1 MTRRTSLL
9 WAVAI
14 AVAVFVLDQGIKS
27 LVEGSMRVGQS
38 ISLVPGLLDLTY
50 IKNDGGAFGI
60 LGGSRLLLLAGSAVA
75 VVVVLWLL
83 FSGRPTRLATIGC
96 GLILGG
102 AAGNLLDRL
111 GSGEVTDYVH
121 FSFWYIFNAADT
133 AIVVGVGLVL
143 LSALRPETI
152 GRQPATH
159 DEQRTKG

>member
-1 MTRRTSLL
+1 MTRRASLL

-14 AVAVFVLDQGIKS
+14 ASAVFIVDQVIKF
-27 LVEGSMRVGQS
+27 LVESSMRVGQS

-60 LGGSRLLLLAGSAVA
+60 LGGSRLILLAGSAIA

-83 FSGRPTRLATIGC
+83 FSGRPTKLTTLGG

-121 FSFWYIFNAADT
+121 FSFWYIFNAADA
-133 AIVVGVGLVL
+133 AIVVGVGLL
-143 LSALRPETI
+143 LLTALRSPEKS
-152 GRQPATH
+152 R
-159 DEQRTKG
+159 